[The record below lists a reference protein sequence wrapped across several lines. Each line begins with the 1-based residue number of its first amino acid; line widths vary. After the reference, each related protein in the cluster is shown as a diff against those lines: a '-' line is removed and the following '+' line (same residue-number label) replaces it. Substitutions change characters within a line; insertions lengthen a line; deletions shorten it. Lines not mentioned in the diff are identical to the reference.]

1 MEVKLMP
8 LRPYEQDQMFLL
20 PPSLN
25 EWVRDDNPARVFSEI
40 IDRLDTT
47 AFRQTKEEGRPA
59 YHPAMMIKVLL
70 WGYATGVR
78 SSRKIEEKLEQDVV
92 FMWLAGLEKPD
103 FRTLCLF
110 RTNNKEA
117 LEKTFTDIIV
127 VAKTMGMA
135 TPGLV
140 ALDGSKV
147 RANSGI
153 DTFKKLEDW
162 RKTLKDAKDEAQRII
177 SEAENI
183 DKEEDKIHGDN
194 KRGDELP
201 KEIEKVQ
208 DRIEKIQSLIKKA
221 HELGK
226 EDESRVS
233 LTDTEAS
240 FMHKG
245 NTSIPAFNAQLAV
258 TEDQLIVYADVT
270 TEPVDVNQTKTAIEG
285 IKKTIKE
292 KPEILVADTGY
303 AGGEN
308 LKYLED
314 NKIDGYIPS
323 EDERHIGIKKRQKA
337 MEQLFAKES
346 FMYDAHKDKYT
357 CPQGET
363 LRPVARTQ
371 FKSKY
376 SKREITTYRTG
387 RGTCA
392 ACPLREKCTTNIK
405 LGRAITRDG
414 YEEYRERMRAK
425 INTAEGRVIYGKRKC
440 LVEPVLGQ
448 IKTRNGFRQFLLR
461 GLEKVKLEWKI
472 VATAHNLLK
481 ITAAIMRKERMLP
494 VLG

>member
-1 MEVKLMP
+1 MP
-8 LRPYEQDQMFLL
+8 LRPYDQDKMFLF

-25 EWVRDDNPARVFSEI
+25 EWVRQEHPARVFSEI

-59 YHPAMMIKVLL
+59 YHPKMMIKVLL

-92 FMWLAGLEKPD
+92 FMWLAGLERPD

-117 LEKTFTDIIV
+117 LEKIFTDVIV
-127 VAKTMGMA
+127 VARSMGMA
-135 TPGLV
+135 NLGLV

-147 RANSGI
+147 RANCGI

-162 RKTLKDAKDEAQRII
+162 KETLNEARNEAQRII

-183 DKEEDKIHGDN
+183 DKEEDKIHGDD
-194 KRGDELP
+194 KRGNELP

-208 DRIEKIQSLIKKA
+208 DRIEKIESLIKKA
-221 HELGK
+221 KELGK
-226 EDESRVS
+226 EGESRAS
-233 LTDTEAS
+233 LTDAEAS

-258 TEDQLIVYADVT
+258 TEDQLIVYADIT
-270 TEPVDVNQTKTAIEG
+270 AEPVDVNQTKRAVEG
-285 IKKTIKE
+285 IKETAKGEPKIV
-292 KPEILVADTGY
+292 VADTGY
-303 AGGEN
+303 GGGEN
-308 LKYLED
+308 LRYLEN

-323 EDERHIGIKKRQKA
+323 EDERHIGSKKRQKA
-337 MEQLFAKES
+337 REHLFEKEI
-346 FMYDAHKDKYT
+346 FIYDAHEDKYT

-363 LRPVARTQ
+363 LRPVARRQ

-376 SKREITTYRTG
+376 SKRGFTTYRTE

-392 ACPLREKCTTNIK
+392 ACPLREKCTTSVK
-405 LGRAITRDG
+405 SGRAIIRDG
-414 YEEYRERMRAK
+414 YEEYREKMK
-425 INTAEGRVIYGKRKC
+425 EKLSTIEGRSIYGKRKC
-440 LVEPVLGQ
+440 LVEPVFGQ
-448 IKTRNGFRQFLLR
+448 IKTRGGFSQFLLR
-461 GLEKVKLEWKI
+461 GLRKVRLEWKI
-472 VATAHNLLK
+472 AAIAHNLLK
-481 ITAAIMRKERMLP
+481 IATAIMRKERILP
-494 VLG
+494 ALG

>member
-1 MEVKLMP
+1 MP
-8 LRPYEQDQMFLL
+8 IRPYEQDQMFLL

-25 EWVRDDNPARVFSEI
+25 EWVRTDNPARVFSEI
-40 IDRLDTT
+40 IDRIDTT
-47 AFRQTKEEGRPA
+47 TFRQPKEEGRPA

-117 LEKTFTDIIV
+117 LEKIFTDVII

-135 TPGLV
+135 TLGLV

-153 DTFKKLEDW
+153 DTFKKLGDW
-162 RKTLKDAKDEAQRII
+162 KELLKEAKDEAQRII
-177 SEAENI
+177 GEAENI

-201 KEIEKVQ
+201 KEIERVQ
-208 DRIEKIQSLIKKA
+208 DRIKKIEELIKKA
-221 HELGK
+221 KELGK

-233 LTDTEAS
+233 LTDAEAS

-245 NTSIPAFNAQLAV
+245 NASIPAFNAQLAV

-270 TEPVDVNQTKTAIEG
+270 TEPVDVNQTKKAVEAME
-285 IKKTIKE
+285 KTVKE
-292 KPEILVADTGY
+292 KPKIVVADTGY

-308 LKYLED
+308 FKYLED

-337 MEQLFAKES
+337 REHLFAKED
-346 FMYDAHKDKYT
+346 FTYDKCEDKYT

-363 LRPVARTQ
+363 LRPAARTQ

-376 SKREITTYRTG
+376 SKRGVTIYRTK

-392 ACPLREKCTTNIK
+392 ACPLREKCTMNVK

-414 YEEYRERMRAK
+414 YEECRERMREK
-425 INTAEGRVIYGKRKC
+425 LNTAEGRSIYGKRKC
-440 LVEPVLGQ
+440 LVEPVFGQ
-448 IKTRNGFRQFLLR
+448 IKTRNGFSQFLLR
-461 GLEKVKLEWKI
+461 GLKKVKIEWKI
-472 VATAHNLLK
+472 LATAHNLLK

>member
-1 MEVKLMP
+1 MP

-40 IDRLDTT
+40 IDGLDTT
-47 AFRQTKEEGRPA
+47 TFRQSKEEGRPA

-92 FMWLAGLEKPD
+92 FMWMAGLEKPD

-117 LEKTFTDIIV
+117 LEKIFADIIM

-135 TPGLV
+135 TLGLV

-153 DTFKKLEDW
+153 DTFKKLGDW
-162 RKTLKDAKDEAQRII
+162 KELLKEAKKEAQRII
-177 SEAENI
+177 NEAENI
-183 DKEEDKIHGDN
+183 DAEEDKIHGDN

-201 KEIEKVQ
+201 KDIEKAQ
-208 DRIEKIQSLIKKA
+208 DRIKKIEELIKKA
-221 HELGK
+221 KELGK

-233 LTDTEAS
+233 LTDAEAS

-270 TEPVDVNQTKTAIEG
+270 AEPVDVNQTRRAIEG
-285 IKKTIKE
+285 IRETIKE

-308 LKYLED
+308 FKYLED

-323 EDERHIGIKKRQKA
+323 EDERHIGSKKRQKA
-337 MEQLFAKES
+337 MEHLFAKEV
-346 FMYDAHKDKYT
+346 FTYNTHKDKYT
-357 CPQGET
+357 CPQGKT

-376 SKREITTYRTG
+376 SKREITTYRTE

-392 ACPLREKCTTNIK
+392 ACPLREKCTTNVK
-405 LGRAITRDG
+405 LGRAITRNG
-414 YEEYRERMRAK
+414 YEEYRERMREK
-425 INTAEGRVIYGKRKC
+425 ISTAEGKAIYGKRKC
-440 LVEPVLGQ
+440 LVEPVFGQ
-448 IKTRNGFRQFLLR
+448 MKTRNGFSQFLLR
-461 GLEKVKLEWKI
+461 GLEKVRLEWKI

-481 ITAAIMRKERMLP
+481 ITTAIMRKERILP
-494 VLG
+494 ALS

>member
-1 MEVKLMP
+1 MP
-8 LRPYEQDQMFLL
+8 LRPYEQDQIFLL

-25 EWVRDDNPARVFSEI
+25 EWVRADHPVRVFSEI
-40 IDRLDTT
+40 IDRVDTT
-47 AFRQTKEEGRPA
+47 TFGQPKEEGRPA

-117 LEKTFTDIIV
+117 LEKIFTDIII
-127 VAKTMGMA
+127 VARTMGMA
-135 TPGLV
+135 TLGLV

-153 DTFKKLEDW
+153 DTFKKLGDW
-162 RKTLKDAKDEAQRII
+162 KELLNEAKGEAERII
-177 SEAENI
+177 SEAEDI
-183 DKEEDKIHGDN
+183 DKEEDKIHGSD

-201 KEIEKVQ
+201 KEIEKIQ

-221 HELGK
+221 KELGK
-226 EDESRVS
+226 EDDSRVS
-233 LTDTEAS
+233 LTDAEAS

-270 TEPVDVNQTKTAIEG
+270 TEPVDVNQTKKAVEG
-285 IKKTIKE
+285 MKETVKE
-292 KPEILVADTGY
+292 KPKIVVADTGY

-308 LKYLED
+308 FKYLED

-323 EDERHIGIKKRQKA
+323 EDERHIGSKKRQKA
-337 MEQLFAKES
+337 MGHLFEKES
-346 FMYDAHKDKYT
+346 FIYEAHKDKYI

-376 SKREITTYRTG
+376 SKREITTYRTE

-392 ACPLREKCTTNIK
+392 ACPLKEKCTTNVK
-405 LGRAITRDG
+405 LGRAITRTG

-425 INTAEGRVIYGKRKC
+425 INTAEGKAIYGKRKC
-440 LVEPVLGQ
+440 LVEPVFGQ
-448 IKTRNGFRQFLLR
+448 IKTRNGFSQFLLR

-472 VATAHNLLK
+472 VAISHNLLK

-494 VLG
+494 ALG

>member
-1 MEVKLMP
+1 MP
-8 LRPYEQDQMFLL
+8 LRPYEQEQMFLL

-25 EWVRDDNPARVFSEI
+25 EWVRADNPARVFSEI

-47 AFRQTKEEGRPA
+47 TFRQPKEEGRPA
-59 YHPAMMIKVLL
+59 YHPAMMIKVLI

-117 LEKTFTDIIV
+117 LEKIFTDVII

-135 TPGLV
+135 TLGLV

-153 DTFKKLEDW
+153 DTFKKLLDW
-162 RKTLKDAKDEAQRII
+162 KELLKEAKEEAQRII

-194 KRGDELP
+194 MRGDELP
-201 KEIEKVQ
+201 KEIEKAQ
-208 DRIEKIQSLIKKA
+208 DRIEKIEALIKKA
-221 HELGK
+221 KELGK
-226 EDESRVS
+226 EDESRIS
-233 LTDTEAS
+233 LTDADAS

-245 NTSIPAFNAQLAV
+245 NTSMPAFNAQLAV
-258 TEDQLIVYADVT
+258 TKDQLIVYADVT
-270 TEPVDVNQTKTAIEG
+270 AEPVDVNQTKKVIEG
-285 IKKTIKE
+285 IKETAKE
-292 KPEILVADTGY
+292 KPKIVVADTGY
-303 AGGEN
+303 SGGEN
-308 LKYLED
+308 LRYLED

-323 EDERHIGIKKRQKA
+323 EDERHIGSKKRQKA
-337 MEQLFAKES
+337 REHSFAKEI

-363 LRPVARTQ
+363 LRRVSRTQ

-376 SKREITTYRTG
+376 SKREIITYRTE
-387 RGTCA
+387 RGTCTT
-392 ACPLREKCTTNIK
+392 CPLREKCTTDIK
-405 LGRAITRDG
+405 SGRAITRDG
-414 YEEYRERMRAK
+414 YEEYRERMK
-425 INTAEGRVIYGKRKC
+425 EKLSTSEGRSIYGKRKC
-440 LVEPVLGQ
+440 IVEPVFGQ
-448 IKTRNGFRQFLLR
+448 IKTRNGFGQFLLR
-461 GLEKVKLEWKI
+461 GLEKVRLEWKI
-472 VATAHNLLK
+472 VAIAHNLLK
-481 ITAAIMRKERMLP
+481 MTAAIMRKERILP
-494 VLG
+494 ALG

>member
-1 MEVKLMP
+1 MP
-8 LRPYEQDQMFLL
+8 FRPYEQDQMFLL

-25 EWVRDDNPARVFSEI
+25 EWVRQDNPARVFSEI

-47 AFRQTKEEGRPA
+47 TFRQQKEEGRPA

-78 SSRKIEEKLEQDVV
+78 SSRKIEEKLEEDVV

-110 RTNNKEA
+110 RTTNKEA
-117 LEKTFTDIIV
+117 LEKIFTDVII

-135 TPGLV
+135 TLGLA

-153 DTFKKLEDW
+153 NTFKNLRDW
-162 RKTLKDAKDEAQRII
+162 KELLKEAKDEAQRII

-194 KRGDELP
+194 KRGDEIP
-201 KEIEKVQ
+201 KEIEKAQ
-208 DRIEKIQSLIKKA
+208 DRIEKVEALIKKA
-221 HELGK
+221 KELGK

-233 LTDTEAS
+233 LTDAEAGL
-240 FMHKG
+240 MHKG

-270 TEPVDVNQTKTAIEG
+270 AEPVDVNQTKKAVEG
-285 IKKTIKE
+285 MKKTIKE
-292 KPEILVADTGY
+292 KPEILIADTGY
-303 AGGEN
+303 AGGEKF
-308 LKYLED
+308 KYLED

-323 EDERHIGIKKRQKA
+323 EDERRIGIKKRQKA
-337 MEQLFAKES
+337 REHLFAKED
-346 FMYDAHKDKYT
+346 FTYNKCEDKYT
-357 CPQGET
+357 CPQGEILGPT
-363 LRPVARTQ
+363 ARTQ

-376 SKREITTYRTG
+376 SKREVTTYRTE
-387 RGTCA
+387 RGTCTI
-392 ACPLREKCTTNIK
+392 CPLREKCTTNIK

-414 YEEYRERMRAK
+414 YEEYRERMREK
-425 INTAEGRVIYGKRKC
+425 INTTEGRLIYRKRKC
-440 LVEPVLGQ
+440 LAEPVFGQ
-448 IKTRNGFRQFLLR
+448 IKIRNGFGQFLLR
-461 GLEKVKLEWKI
+461 GLEKVRIEWKI

-481 ITAAIMRKERMLP
+481 MTAAIMRKEKILP
-494 VLG
+494 ALV

>member
-1 MEVKLMP
+1 MP

-25 EWVRDDNPARVFSEI
+25 EWVKQDSPARVFSEI
-40 IDRLDTT
+40 IDRLDTNT
-47 AFRQTKEEGRPA
+47 FRQPKEEGRPA

-117 LEKTFTDIIV
+117 LEKIFTNIIM

-135 TPGLV
+135 TLGLV

-147 RANSGI
+147 RASSGI
-153 DTFKKLEDW
+153 DTFKKLGDW
-162 RKTLKDAKDEAQRII
+162 KELLKEAKDKARRII
-177 SEAENI
+177 SEAETI
-183 DKEEDKIHGDN
+183 DKEEDKIHGVN
-194 KRGDELP
+194 IRGDELP
-201 KEIEKVQ
+201 KDIEKIR
-208 DRIEKIQSLIKKA
+208 DRIEKIQTLIKKA

-233 LTDTEAS
+233 LTDAEAG

-270 TEPVDVNQTKTAIEG
+270 AEPVDVNQTKKAVEG
-285 IKKTIKE
+285 MEETVKE
-292 KPEILVADTGY
+292 KPKIVVADTGY

-308 LKYLED
+308 FKYLED

-323 EDERHIGIKKRQKA
+323 EGERHIGSKKGPKA
-337 MEQLFAKES
+337 MEHLFAKEV
-346 FMYDAHKDKYT
+346 FTYNNHENKYT

-363 LRPVARTQ
+363 LRPVARTH

-387 RGTCA
+387 RGTCT
-392 ACPLREKCTTNIK
+392 ACPLREKCTTDIK
-405 LGRAITRDG
+405 LGRAITIDG

-425 INTAEGRVIYGKRKC
+425 INTVAGRTIYGKRKC
-440 LVEPVLGQ
+440 LVEPVFGQ
-448 IKTRNGFRQFLLR
+448 IKTRNGFSQFLLR
-461 GLEKVKLEWKI
+461 GLDKVKLEWKI

-494 VLG
+494 AIG

>member
-1 MEVKLMP
+1 MP

-25 EWVRDDNPARVFSEI
+25 EWVRQDNPARVFSEI
-40 IDRLDTT
+40 IDKLDTT
-47 AFRQTKEEGRPA
+47 TFRQPKEEGRPA

-117 LEKTFTDIIV
+117 LEKIFTDIII

-135 TPGLV
+135 TLGLV

-153 DTFKKLEDW
+153 DTFKKLGDW
-162 RKTLKDAKDEAQRII
+162 KELLKEAKEEVQRII
-177 SEAENI
+177 NEAENI
-183 DKEEDKIHGDN
+183 DKEEDKIHGTDR
-194 KRGDELP
+194 RGDELP
-201 KEIEKVQ
+201 KEIEKAQ
-208 DRIEKIQSLIKKA
+208 DRVQKIESLIKKA
-221 HELGK
+221 TELGK
-226 EDESRVS
+226 DNESRVS
-233 LTDTEAS
+233 LTDAEAS

-245 NTSIPAFNAQLAV
+245 STSIPAFNAQLAV
-258 TEDQLIVYADVT
+258 TDDQLIVYADVT
-270 TEPVDVNQTKTAIEG
+270 AEPVDVNQTKMVIEG
-285 IKKTIKE
+285 IKETIKE
-292 KPEILVADTGY
+292 KPEILVADAGY
-303 AGGEN
+303 AVGEN
-308 LKYLED
+308 FRYLED

-323 EDERHIGIKKRQKA
+323 EDERHIGSKKRQKA
-337 MEQLFAKES
+337 REHLFAKET
-346 FMYDAHKDKYT
+346 FTYDAHEDKYT

-363 LRPVARTQ
+363 LKPAARTQ
-371 FKSKY
+371 IKSKY
-376 SKREITTYRTG
+376 SKREITTYRTE
-387 RGTCA
+387 RGTCT

-414 YEEYRERMRAK
+414 YEEYRERMREK
-425 INTAEGRVIYGKRKC
+425 INTAEGRLIYGKRKC
-440 LVEPVLGQ
+440 LVEPVFRQ
-448 IKTRNGFRQFLLR
+448 MKTRNGFGQFLLR

-481 ITAAIMRKERMLP
+481 ITSAIMRKERILP
-494 VLG
+494 ALG

>member
-1 MEVKLMP
+1 MP

-25 EWVRDDNPARVFSEI
+25 EWVRQDNPARVFSEI
-40 IDRLDTT
+40 IDKLDTT
-47 AFRQTKEEGRPA
+47 TFRQPKEEGRPA

-117 LEKTFTDIIV
+117 LEKIFTDIII

-135 TPGLV
+135 TLGLV

-153 DTFKKLEDW
+153 DTFKKLGDW
-162 RKTLKDAKDEAQRII
+162 KELLKEAKEEVQRII
-177 SEAENI
+177 NEAENI
-183 DKEEDKIHGDN
+183 DKEEDKIHGTDR
-194 KRGDELP
+194 RGDELP
-201 KEIEKVQ
+201 KEIEKAQ
-208 DRIEKIQSLIKKA
+208 DRVQKIESLIKKA
-221 HELGK
+221 TELGK
-226 EDESRVS
+226 DNESRVS
-233 LTDTEAS
+233 LTDAEAS

-245 NTSIPAFNAQLAV
+245 STSIPAFNAQLAV
-258 TEDQLIVYADVT
+258 TDDQLIVYADVT
-270 TEPVDVNQTKTAIEG
+270 AEPVDVNQTKRVIEG
-285 IKKTIKE
+285 IKETIKE
-292 KPEILVADTGY
+292 KPEILVADAGY
-303 AGGEN
+303 AVGEN
-308 LKYLED
+308 FRYLED

-323 EDERHIGIKKRQKA
+323 EDERRIGSKKRQKA
-337 MEQLFAKES
+337 REHLFAKET
-346 FMYDAHKDKYT
+346 FTYDAHEDKYT

-363 LRPVARTQ
+363 LKPAARTQ
-371 FKSKY
+371 IKSKY
-376 SKREITTYRTG
+376 SKREITTYRTE
-387 RGTCA
+387 RGTCT

-414 YEEYRERMRAK
+414 YEEYRERMREK
-425 INTAEGRVIYGKRKC
+425 INTAEGRLIYGKRKC
-440 LVEPVLGQ
+440 LVEPVFGQ
-448 IKTRNGFRQFLLR
+448 MKTRNGFSQFLLR

-481 ITAAIMRKERMLP
+481 ITSAIMRKERILP
-494 VLG
+494 ALG